1 MGECSFDKILFEF
14 PLEYNMTVDLDGRSS
29 RQLWHKGSLY
39 VLSRVNFRQYIY
51 LVFFGYERYFIIIFD
66 YVQVWR
72 FLVLCLVSTVMQD
85 V

>member
-1 MGECSFDKILFEF
+1 
-14 PLEYNMTVDLDGRSS
+14 MTVDLVGRSS

-51 LVFFGYERYFIIIFD
+51 LVFFYYERYFIIIFD

-72 FLVLCLVSTVMQD
+72 FLVLCLVSTVMKD
-85 V
+85 VLSKCISILFCST